1 LEVKTVPTAVCPE
14 CKEDVYVDADSEQ
27 GEVVTCDECG
37 SDLEVV
43 GLDPFELDLYVEKGD
58 KDDYDDEEDFDSYD
72 YEDDRY

>member
-1 LEVKTVPTAVCPE
+1 MPTAVCPE

-43 GLDPFELDLYVEKGD
+43 GLDPFELDLYVEKGNG
-58 KDDYDDEEDFDSYD
+58 DDDDEEDFDSYD